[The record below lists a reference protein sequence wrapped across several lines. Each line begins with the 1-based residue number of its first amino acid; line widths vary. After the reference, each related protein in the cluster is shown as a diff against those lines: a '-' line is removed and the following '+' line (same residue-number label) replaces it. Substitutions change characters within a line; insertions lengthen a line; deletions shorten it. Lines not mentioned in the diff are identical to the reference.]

1 MSLKKRGRRDRA
13 VKCRMNCGMGKPT
26 GIENFRVFGS
36 ECFAHTPAKTRRE
49 LDKKGRKGYLLGY
62 LDEGK
67 GVACTCRVVIFSGD
81 VIFKPELVS
90 MKVVK
95 IRLPK
100 DIKRDDMYA
109 QSDDVRRY
117 ESAGSEHETREQPHR
132 ADENVRQLRD
142 SRAVKRTDSYGRP
155 IMYVAGKI
163 PVVFNETRRSE
174 KKELW
179 KKAMRNDMESHHE
192 NKI

>member
-1 MSLKKRGRRDRA
+1 
-13 VKCRMNCGMGKPT
+13 MNFGMEKPS
-26 GIENFRVFGS
+26 GMENFRVLGS
-36 ECFAHTPAKTRRE
+36 ECFAVILAERRRE
-49 LDKKGRKGYLLGY
+49 LDKKARKGYLLGY

-100 DIKRDDMYA
+100 DIKREDMYA

-179 KKAMRNDMESHHE
+179 KKAMRDDMESHHE